1 MMNETITTYA
11 IPLVI
16 YLVMGIVT
24 ARIQLEGV
32 NFKAFNFLKWMQF
45 IVDALRIIMLWPL
58 VLFID
63 KSKGWLEKTA
73 GVVEAENGLS
83 ESEI

>member
-1 MMNETITTYA
+1 MKDTLTTFA
-11 IPLVI
+11 IPLAI

-32 NFKAFNFLKWMQF
+32 NFKAFTFLKWLQF
-45 IVDALRIIMLWPL
+45 IVDVLRIVMLWPL

-73 GVVEAENGLS
+73 GIVEAESGLS